1 MHNALVHIEILEYLD
16 HLLYSLEII
25 SGQLHGNYMFNR
37 QLTVNGE
44 PTCAT
49 GALHSRHSGQRKFL
63 MPFYMVF
70 NGVRLEPFNGV
81 PTL

>member
-1 MHNALVHIEILEYLD
+1 MSNYD
-16 HLLYSLEII
+16 
-25 SGQLHGNYMFNR
+25 NYMFNR

-44 PTCAT
+44 PTCAA
-49 GALHSRHSGQRKFL
+49 GSLHSGQRKFL

>member
-1 MHNALVHIEILEYLD
+1 MHNALFHIEILEYID
-16 HLLYSLEII
+16 HLYSQEII

-44 PTCAT
+44 PTCAA
-49 GALHSRHSGQRKFL
+49 GSLHSRQRKFL